1 MSRQIVKAPPLAP
14 DLGEGKIIWTAAAI
28 GQRIGCSA
36 DFVRSVVAREPGTPI
51 KVMGKRLY
59 VFERE
64 LMTWMR
70 DRNPL
75 QPTKPD

>member
-1 MSRQIVKAPPLAP
+1 VNRKTVRPPPLVP

-36 DFVRSVVAREPGTPI
+36 DFVRGVVAREPGTPI

-64 LMTWMR
+64 LMSWMR

-75 QPTKPD
+75 